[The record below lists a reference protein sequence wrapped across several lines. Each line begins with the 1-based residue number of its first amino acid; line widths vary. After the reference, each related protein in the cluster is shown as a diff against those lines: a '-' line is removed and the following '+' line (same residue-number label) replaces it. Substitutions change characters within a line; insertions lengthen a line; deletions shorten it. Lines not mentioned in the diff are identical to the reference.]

1 MHPQQQHL
9 DTIQRELVKRSIT
22 YPKIVARKQKQ
33 WAAEE
38 LDVLS
43 LTIDLTTTQR
53 IRYELLDSLYCMIE
67 IWDDLSQNEKLA
79 IFRELQYERRLRK
92 QYYPRW
98 VRWQRMT
105 EETALAGI
113 AEWEALTN
121 WFWQTHCPDEPW
133 RKPAQRKPHG

>member
-1 MHPQQQHL
+1 
-9 DTIQRELVKRSIT
+9 
-22 YPKIVARKQKQ
+22 
-33 WAAEE
+33 
-38 LDVLS
+38 VLS

-53 IRYELLDSLYCMIE
+53 IRYELLANFQRVVQYHLVDKLT
-67 IWDDLSQNEKLA
+67 QPEKAA
-79 IFRELQYERRLRK
+79 ILRELQLELRLRK

-133 RKPAQRKPHG
+133 RKPAQRKSHG